1 MFSLDKLED
10 NTKIYILGIINRH
23 NNYNYTKIDY
33 FNVYYNN
40 ELFNPFLDKLIDMEQ
55 SIYNCKYI
63 DWYSCV
69 SQYTN
74 TKYNKYFNK
83 WYKNYYNNNINNINN
98 TFKTLYSTG
107 QMSRSYKNRN
117 DYLTISILYD
127 IYNKDYLKSIYND
140 VPINLFTYLNEDV
153 YVYELPADT
162 KDFIVFGDYIHS
174 LDHSVEEPVIKEM
187 NEALYINKMYKK
199 EVDSYVIN
207 LKDKKR
213 YFYKKM

>member
-10 NTKIYILGIINRH
+10 ATKIYILGIVNRH

-33 FNVYYNN
+33 FDVNYNN
-40 ELFNPFLDKLIDMEQ
+40 EIFNPFLDKLIDMKQ
-55 SIYNCKYI
+55 SIYQCKYI
-63 DWYSCV
+63 DWHSCV

-74 TKYNKYFNK
+74 TKYIKYFNK
-83 WYKNYYNNNINNINN
+83 WEEDQNNCINNLTEI
-98 TFKTLYSTG
+98 TYSTG
-107 QMSRSYKNRN
+107 QMSRSHINRD

-140 VPINLFTYLNEDV
+140 VPINLYSYLNEDV
-153 YVYELPADT
+153 YIYELPADT

-174 LDHSVEEPVIKEM
+174 LDHSSEEPVIKEV

-199 EVDSYVIN
+199 EVDTFVIN
-207 LKDKKR
+207 LKDRKR
-213 YFYKKM
+213 YFYRKM